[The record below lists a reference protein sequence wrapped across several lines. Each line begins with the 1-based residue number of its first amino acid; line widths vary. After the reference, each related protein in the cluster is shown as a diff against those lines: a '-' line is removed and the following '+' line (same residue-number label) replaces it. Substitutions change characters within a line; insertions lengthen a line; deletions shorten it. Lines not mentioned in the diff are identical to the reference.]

1 MKKMMMLAAAWMLAA
16 MFAFAEDGELVKVCG
31 KGTGTDKTE
40 ALKDAYR
47 DAVER
52 AVGLYVDAEQMMK
65 NEKLV
70 TDQILTQSNAYI
82 EKYNIVVEAKKPN
95 GLVAITILANVRKRD
110 LAKKI
115 NDVMSSQSKD
125 VAAENQNLHAQIVT
139 DFKANEDAL
148 SIVKNEFKD
157 FSPVKQLMK
166 ASLGSIKPIVEKI
179 DEDPSLVR
187 LWYPIKIEVDKDK
200 YYKEFA
206 PRWSLILDQ
215 IKTSPTKRLDLRNNL
230 KYVQAYNNCLN
241 KKFGTTRKNR
251 SGIMTRSDEE
261 RDLDYVTDGDDLMEW
276 GVALNE
282 EYHGVMFF
290 DTQVYGKQYLLGG
303 LEEHARFLFDWNGPS
318 DFGGVIRRYHKYNKD
333 VHHYFVMPEDCSFI
347 IGLVTAEKGTTL
359 SGRLYKIPYEC
370 VKEIVAWQK
379 RLVGEGKDNNWYRD
393 AATTSFELN
402 FTDASGEEVAGGSF
416 MVRNYDVLNFGCVL
430 LEDPDHHGN
439 GGKRLLL
446 ITPLVG
452 GFAKRYVKWISVDVP
467 KDDVAKIAT
476 AIVSVEE

>member
-1 MKKMMMLAAAWMLAA
+1 MIAVVVAMAMLAA
-16 MFAFAEDGELVKVCG
+16 FADDVEIVKV
-31 KGTGTDKTE
+31 KGRGVGTDKTE

-115 NDVMSSQSKD
+115 NDVMPSQSKD

-166 ASLGSIKPIVEKI
+166 ASLGSVKPIVEKI

-230 KYVQAYNNCLN
+230 KYVKAYNNSIN

-251 SGIMTRSDEE
+251 SGIMTRSDEK
-261 RDLDYVTDGDDLMEW
+261 RDLDYVTGGDDLMEW

-318 DFGGVIRRYHKYNKD
+318 DFGGVIRRYHKCNKSFHD
-333 VHHYFVMPEDCSFI
+333 DDYAITEDCSFI
-347 IGLVTAEKGTTL
+347 IGLVTAEKGTAL

-379 RLVGEGKDNNWYRD
+379 RLVGEGKYSNWYRD

-430 LEDPDHHGN
+430 LEDPDHNGN

-452 GFAKRYVKWISVDVP
+452 GFAKSYVKWISVDVP

>member
-1 MKKMMMLAAAWMLAA
+1 MIAVVVAMAMLAA
-16 MFAFAEDGELVKVCG
+16 FADDVEIVQVKGRGV
-31 KGTGTDKTE
+31 GTDKTE

-47 DAVER
+47 DAVEH

-95 GLVAITILANVRKRD
+95 GHVAITILANVRKRD

-115 NDVMSSQSKD
+115 NDVMPSQSKD
-125 VAAENQNLHAQIVT
+125 VASENQNLYAQIVT

-166 ASLGSIKPIVEKI
+166 ASLGSITPIPETI

-206 PRWSLILDQ
+206 PRWSRILDQ
-215 IKTSPTKRLDLRNNL
+215 IKTSRTKRLDLRNNL
-230 KYVQAYNNCLN
+230 KYVKAYNNSIN
-241 KKFGTTRKNR
+241 KKFGMTRKNR
-251 SGIMTRSDEE
+251 SGIMTRCDEK
-261 RDLDYVTDGDDLMEW
+261 RDLDLASFDNLMKW

-290 DTQVYGKQYLLGG
+290 DTQVYGKKYLLGG
-303 LEEHARFLFDWNGPS
+303 LENWASEVFDSDGPE
-318 DFGGVIRRYHKYNKD
+318 DFGGVIRRYHRYKEC
-333 VHHYFVMPEDCSFI
+333 VHEYFVMPEDCSFI

-379 RLVGEGKDNNWYRD
+379 RLVGEGKYNWYRD

-430 LEDPDHHGN
+430 LEDPDNHGN

-467 KDDVAKIAT
+467 QDDVAKIAT